1 MKDKMKKILKI
12 SICLIVFLILTL
24 GAIYA
29 TNVLSSKGELNDDGI
44 IDYKD
49 VNLLERH
56 LINLS
61 ILPEEKRQNAD
72 MNSDG
77 QITVTDLSLLIKK
90 IENKRD
96 YEVELVNIDTD
107 NYYPKKNEKIEIQF
121 GAKINYDDVE
131 IKKAIINNQE
141 YTVKN
146 EGGIYKIELN
156 VGEQFGKKEYN
167 FTKVILD
174 TGAEVKVDN
183 KFIIC
188 VLKET
193 PYIEESSYKLEETY
207 EGKAYINFNLVDKD
221 NSITSAQFTV
231 YEVEEE
237 QTQSEDAETQ
247 IAQTNIK
254 AGENREEIIVEDG
267 KTYRVEIC
275 VAYNSA
281 PDPIEGKDHTDTSL
295 LYSKEFTMALDYQ
308 FSITNIHT
316 QKDGHE
322 NNHFA
327 RKEAIEIAFNST
339 NLAYE
344 NTNSPNF
351 EPSTITVSQKEY
363 ELTKDENIYKA
374 TIDGLETVGENTIVI
389 EKVKLKNGK
398 EFILGSGN
406 TVNVTIDA
414 QKPVVSDLKAE
425 ENVQEKNIKVTFHL
439 EDEAKSIQ
447 SAKVVLYDSGE
458 NL

>member
-96 YEVELVNIDTD
+96 YTVELLNIDTE

-167 FTKVILD
+167 FTKVILN
-174 TGAEVKVDN
+174 TGADHQQQK
-183 KFIIC
+183 KTQKKKQTTKKIQ
-188 VLKET
+188 
-193 PYIEESSYKLEETY
+193 ETY
-207 EGKAYINFNLVDKD
+207 
-221 NSITSAQFTV
+221 
-231 YEVEEE
+231 
-237 QTQSEDAETQ
+237 
-247 IAQTNIK
+247 
-254 AGENREEIIVEDG
+254 
-267 KTYRVEIC
+267 
-275 VAYNSA
+275 
-281 PDPIEGKDHTDTSL
+281 
-295 LYSKEFTMALDYQ
+295 
-308 FSITNIHT
+308 
-316 QKDGHE
+316 
-322 NNHFA
+322 
-327 RKEAIEIAFNST
+327 
-339 NLAYE
+339 
-344 NTNSPNF
+344 
-351 EPSTITVSQKEY
+351 
-363 ELTKDENIYKA
+363 
-374 TIDGLETVGENTIVI
+374 
-389 EKVKLKNGK
+389 
-398 EFILGSGN
+398 
-406 TVNVTIDA
+406 
-414 QKPVVSDLKAE
+414 
-425 ENVQEKNIKVTFHL
+425 
-439 EDEAKSIQ
+439 
-447 SAKVVLYDSGE
+447 
-458 NL
+458 